1 MKEEYQKP
9 EVEEF
14 EIDSQ
19 AIMYT
24 SGGDPEIP
32 IDDD

>member
-24 SGGDPEIP
+24 SGGDDDP
-32 IDDD
+32 IFG